1 MNTTPELRFQPP
13 HTDEQNS
20 KTYELTNKLTVFI
33 PQSNGR
39 KFKYAYVAKQKQT
52 HLNNQHLK
60 PDSNHSITI
69 SLTTVV
75 KSNIK
80 SHGMIMTAIV
90 TSIGASVRQGL
101 DVGNDVALRNHLKVT
116 FGLAA
121 VNDGIVGG
129 RHGAIIILKI
139 GDAGDDGTRAPSNF
153 GVRTARAVAQHRV
166 GGRVISAVSRR

>member
-1 MNTTPELRFQPP
+1 MNTTPGLRFQQPN
-13 HTDEQNS
+13 TDEQNS
-20 KTYELTNKLTVFI
+20 KTYELTNKLTVS
-33 PQSNGR
+33 QSSGR

-80 SHGMIMTAIV
+80 SHGMIMAAIV
-90 TSIGASVRQGL
+90 TSIGASIRQGL
-101 DVGNDVALRNHLKVT
+101 DVGNDVALRNHLKVA

-129 RHGAIIILKI
+129 IIILKI
-139 GDAGDDGTRAPSNF
+139 GDAGDDGTRAPSDF

-166 GGRVISAVSRR
+166 GGGVISAVSRR